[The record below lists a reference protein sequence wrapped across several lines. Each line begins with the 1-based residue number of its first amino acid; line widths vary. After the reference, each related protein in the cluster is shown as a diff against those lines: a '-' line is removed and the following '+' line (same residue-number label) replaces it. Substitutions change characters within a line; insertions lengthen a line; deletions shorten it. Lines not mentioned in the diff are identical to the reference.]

1 MLLLAAPATAVDVPL
16 PSRPVALDGD
26 LREWG
31 EAAWIPVE
39 PAADGVGL
47 RGVFADALDH
57 EAVVL
62 VQWDARHLYVAAAVH
77 DDTLDAGRV
86 PPAERE
92 WHGPAGERKD
102 RMFYYD
108 HMKLFVREPGADAG
122 YNLWFA
128 PPGGGDGGSRPYW
141 WGGRQ
146 RRAPVERPPVEVAS
160 RVRGRARTFEMA
172 IPWTWLGA
180 WPQPGDEFDALFL
193 FVDADQPGR
202 AVGAKIG
209 SGRDRWIW
217 WQGPLVLRGR
227 PEGLRPRPTPED
239 KVMKRPV
246 AVAAEEG
253 LDPRVRQAIER
264 SRRVEAEAAAAA
276 GTAAATSPPAAPS
289 TRSRPPAASSQGAAA
304 ATAPGPRQ
312 PPAPGAPAAAPP
324 SAGGTVAPAGGQDG
338 GQVSLR
344 ARLNRQLLARRAASR
359 APDWMRRLERS
370 PGLSEAQVDSYY
382 TVLRR
387 HLGRIVVGKL
397 SVRVDIL
404 VVDMADAAGG
414 GRIEARR
421 FLVDLL
427 RNLEGRGDEE
437 ALAWYAR
444 AAESLD
450 LEAGSVRAFVEAL
463 GSRSRRIFEERR
475 ETTSDELLR
484 KAAGEAGLS
493 PPRARQLLGALA
505 RIEDGIV
512 GW

>member
-1 MLLLAAPATAVDVPL
+1 MNRLPLLLVLVLVPAAPAAAVEVPL
-16 PSRPVALDGD
+16 PSRPVTLDGD

-47 RGVFADALDH
+47 RGVFADGLDH

-62 VQWDARHLYVAAAVH
+62 VQWDARYLYVAAAVH

-86 PPAERE
+86 RPAERE
-92 WHGPAGERKD
+92 WHGPAGERRD

-122 YNLWFA
+122 YNLWLA
-128 PPGGGDGGSRPYW
+128 PPGGGEGGSRPYW

-146 RRAPVERPPVEVAS
+146 RRAPTERPPVEVAS
-160 RVRGRARTFEMA
+160 QVRGRARSFEMA
-172 IPWTWLGA
+172 IPWTWLDA

-202 AVGAKIG
+202 PVGAKIG

-217 WQGPLVLRGR
+217 WQGPLVLRGS
-227 PEGLRPRPTPED
+227 PEGLRPRPTPEA
-239 KVMKRPV
+239 KVMERPV

-264 SRRVEAEAAAAA
+264 SRQVQAQDAAAADTA
-276 GTAAATSPPAAPS
+276 TDDPASREASAPTAAPRATVAAAAPAPSAEAPS
-289 TRSRPPAASSQGAAA
+289 TG
-304 ATAPGPRQ
+304 
-312 PPAPGAPAAAPP
+312 
-324 SAGGTVAPAGGQDG
+324 GGTVTAASGQGGGQL
-338 GQVSLR
+338 SLR

-359 APDWMRRLERS
+359 APDWMRRLERG
-370 PGLSEAQVDSYY
+370 PRISEAQVDSYY

-387 HLGRIVVGKL
+387 HLQRIVVGKL

-404 VVDMADAAGG
+404 VVDMAAAAGG

-427 RNLEGRGDEE
+427 RNLEGREDEE

-444 AAESLD
+444 AAERLD
-450 LEAGSVRAFVEAL
+450 LEAGAVRTFVGAL

-475 ETTSDELLR
+475 ASTSEELLR
-484 KAAGEAGLS
+484 KSAGEADLS
-493 PPRARQLLGALA
+493 PPQARQLLGALA

>member
-1 MLLLAAPATAVDVPL
+1 MTRLPLLLVLALAPAVPAAAVDVPL
-16 PSRPVALDGD
+16 PARPVTLDGD

-128 PPGGGDGGSRPYW
+128 PPGGGDGGARPYW

-160 RVRGRARTFEMA
+160 QVRGRARTFEMA

-264 SRRVEAEAAAAA
+264 SRRVEAEAASAAD
-276 GTAAATSPPAAPS
+276 TAADDPAPREASAPPASPR
-289 TRSRPPAASSQGAAA
+289 TTVAAA
-304 ATAPGPRQ
+304 AP
-312 PPAPGAPAAAPP
+312 APP
-324 SAGGTVAPAGGQDG
+324 SDAPSSGGGTVAPAAGQDG

-359 APDWMRRLERS
+359 APDWIRRLERS
-370 PGLSEAQVDSYY
+370 PSLSEAQVDSYY

-387 HLGRIVVGKL
+387 HLQRIVVGKL

-450 LEAGSVRAFVEAL
+450 LEAGAVRAFVEAL

-475 ETTSDELLR
+475 ASTSEELLR
-484 KAAGEAGLS
+484 KAAGEADLS
-493 PPRARQLLGALA
+493 PPQARQLLGALA
-505 RIEDGIV
+505 RLEDGVV

>member
-1 MLLLAAPATAVDVPL
+1 M
-16 PSRPVALDGD
+16 
-26 LREWG
+26 
-31 EAAWIPVE
+31 
-39 PAADGVGL
+39 
-47 RGVFADALDH
+47 
-57 EAVVL
+57 
-62 VQWDARHLYVAAAVH
+62 
-77 DDTLDAGRV
+77 
-86 PPAERE
+86 
-92 WHGPAGERKD
+92 
-102 RMFYYD
+102 
-108 HMKLFVREPGADAG
+108 
-122 YNLWFA
+122 
-128 PPGGGDGGSRPYW
+128 
-141 WGGRQ
+141 
-146 RRAPVERPPVEVAS
+146 
-160 RVRGRARTFEMA
+160 
-172 IPWTWLGA
+172 
-180 WPQPGDEFDALFL
+180 
-193 FVDADQPGR
+193 
-202 AVGAKIG
+202 GAKIG

-264 SRRVEAEAAAAA
+264 SRRVEAEAASAADTA
-276 GTAAATSPPAAPS
+276 ADDPAPREASAPPASPRTTVTAAAPAPPADAPS
-289 TRSRPPAASSQGAAA
+289 T
-304 ATAPGPRQ
+304 
-312 PPAPGAPAAAPP
+312 
-324 SAGGTVAPAGGQDG
+324 GGTTVAAAGGQDG

-359 APDWMRRLERS
+359 APDWIRRLERS

-382 TVLRR
+382 TVLRG
-387 HLGRIVVGKL
+387 HLQRIVVGKL

-404 VVDMADAAGG
+404 VVDMAAAAGG

-450 LEAGSVRAFVEAL
+450 LEAGAVRAFVEAL

-475 ETTSDELLR
+475 ASTSEELLR
-484 KAAGEAGLS
+484 KAAGEADLS
-493 PPRARQLLGALA
+493 PPQARQLLGALA
-505 RIEDGIV
+505 RLEDGVV